1 MSQWAQS
8 TLKVIKQGISF
19 QADLLTSYITLN
31 RKEVPFF
38 PLKAVAFHV
47 YNEPSKHSIWSHS
60 RMRRWEGKG
69 EAKKE
74 EAVTKN
80 LVSVSGKVSKEI
92 KSIQLSSD
100 TSLSLSLPPE
110 IKTPKPNKEK
120 PNKQRKPKTVP
131 EGKKNP
137 KNKQTEKV

>member
-8 TLKVIKQGISF
+8 TLKVIKQCISF

-60 RMRRWEGKG
+60 RVRRWEGKG
-69 EAKKE
+69 EAEKE

-100 TSLSLSLPPE
+100 TSLSLSPPR
-110 IKTPKPNKEK
+110 NK
-120 PNKQRKPKTVP
+120 NPKTKQGKTQQTKKTQNSP
-131 EGKKNP
+131 GGKKTP